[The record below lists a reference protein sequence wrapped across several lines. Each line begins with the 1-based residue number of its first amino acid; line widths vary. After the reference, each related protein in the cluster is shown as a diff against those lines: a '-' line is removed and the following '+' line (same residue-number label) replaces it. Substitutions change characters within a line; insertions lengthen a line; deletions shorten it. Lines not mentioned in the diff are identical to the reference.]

1 MTNPNDIP
9 EIKETGDVRAKRI
22 AKVYAE
28 ALFEAANKA
37 GQLDAVTEELEA
49 LVREVLLTDPR
60 FDVLFASPAIGRYVR
75 ADILAK
81 AFKERLSPTLY
92 AFLQVLNGHD
102 RLELLASVTLALRA
116 FAEERGRRVRVY
128 VTSAVPL
135 GPEER
140 IQIVEGIKQAM
151 KLEPILVTSVDPSI
165 LGGVKIR
172 VGDKQFDATVRS
184 RIENIRNQILTSSSH
199 EIQSRRDRF
208 SSADGNRAVQG

>member
-1 MTNPNDIP
+1 MINLNDIP

-28 ALFEAANKA
+28 ALFEAAHKA
-37 GQLDAVTEELEA
+37 GQLDAVIEELEA
-49 LVREVLLTDPR
+49 LVREVLLADPR
-60 FDVLFASPAIGRYVR
+60 FDVLFASPAIGRYAR
-75 ADILAK
+75 AEILAK

-102 RLELLASVTLALRA
+102 RLELVASVTLALRA
-116 FAEERGRRVRVY
+116 FSEERARRVRVY

-135 GPEER
+135 SPQEQ
-140 IQIVEGIKQAM
+140 IQIAEGIRQAM
-151 KLEPILVTSVDPSI
+151 KLEPILVISVDPSI

-172 VGDKQFDATVRS
+172 VGDRQYDATVRT

-199 EIQSRRDRF
+199 EIQSRRDHF
-208 SSADGNRAVQG
+208 SSAN